1 MNKKI
6 LILDYDV
13 GNIESVV
20 KAVKHLGYTSIFS
33 NKKKDLDS
41 ASKIILPGQGSY
53 KFAMK
58 KLNELGLVEILKYKV
73 KKEGQPVLGI
83 CLGMQILSSKGYEE
97 SETEGLN
104 FIEGEVKILKNK
116 PSKLPHIGWNSV
128 NFIENNKIFKNLE
141 NNKDFYFIHSYYFEC
156 KNKKN
161 SIANTNYNQN
171 FSSIINKENIYGF
184 QFHPE
189 KSLKR
194 GLNLLKNFLDIND

>member
-1 MNKKI
+1 
-6 LILDYDV
+6 
-13 GNIESVV
+13 
-20 KAVKHLGYTSIFS
+20 
-33 NKKKDLDS
+33 
-41 ASKIILPGQGSY
+41 
-53 KFAMK
+53 MK